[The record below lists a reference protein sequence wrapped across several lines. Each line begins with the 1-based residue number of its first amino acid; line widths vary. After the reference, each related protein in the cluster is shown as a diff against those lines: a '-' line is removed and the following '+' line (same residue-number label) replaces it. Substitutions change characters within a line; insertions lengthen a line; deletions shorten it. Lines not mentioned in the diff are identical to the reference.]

1 VLKEAFRVLTPV
13 AALPYST
20 SGVMTNVPAQIK
32 KTWSFSLGCVDGAL
46 SDSSTWRNAKP
57 GFYNIEPKGIYTQ

>member
-1 VLKEAFRVLTPV
+1 
-13 AALPYST
+13 
-20 SGVMTNVPAQIK
+20 M
-32 KTWSFSLGCVDGAL
+32 WSIFMFLSIGLAL